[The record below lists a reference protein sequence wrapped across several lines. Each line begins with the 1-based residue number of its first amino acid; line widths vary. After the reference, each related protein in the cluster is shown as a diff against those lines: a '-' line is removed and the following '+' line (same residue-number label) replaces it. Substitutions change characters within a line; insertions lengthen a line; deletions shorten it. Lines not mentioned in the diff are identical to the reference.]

1 MDFLRYIRV
10 GYKGERYDISESS
23 YLQQIDKAV
32 SEIKEDSGREMEY
45 MTIAMKMMDE
55 RKEAFEQGEAR
66 GRAEGERANQ
76 IKTIKRMLSRGM
88 SLEDISDMIGLELE
102 EVKKLAAQ
110 E

>member
-23 YLQQIDKAV
+23 YLRQIDEAV

-45 MTIAMKMMDE
+45 MTLAMKMMDE
-55 RKEAFEQGEAR
+55 RKEAFEQGESK
-66 GRAEGERANQ
+66 GRTKEQ
-76 IKTIKRMLSRGM
+76 IKIVNRMLSCGL

-102 EVKKLAAQ
+102 EVKKLVGQ